1 MQKSM
6 KVVPSTNPPQKT
18 LKKHF
23 GCTPHLINRSNDRH
37 PQHNGLENITSKVLR
52 RSTNGTIQNNMF
64 KLKLQSKLGQ
74 KKTKKPKQKIPL
86 HY

>member
-37 PQHNGLENITSKVLR
+37 PQHNGLENITS
-52 RSTNGTIQNNMF
+52 I
-64 KLKLQSKLGQ
+64 LKFESDSNALTRNEK
-74 KKTKKPKQKIPL
+74 
-86 HY
+86 